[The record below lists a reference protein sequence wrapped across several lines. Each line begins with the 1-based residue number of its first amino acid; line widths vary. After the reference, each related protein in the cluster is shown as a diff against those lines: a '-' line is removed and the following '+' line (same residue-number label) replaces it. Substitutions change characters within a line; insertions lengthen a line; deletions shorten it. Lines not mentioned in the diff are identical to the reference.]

1 MLPSP
6 ATNADAYVGC
16 LLGTA
21 VGDALGLPYE
31 GLSRSR
37 GMRMWGPP
45 DRMRF
50 VLRYGMISDDT
61 EHACM
66 VAQSLLDSVD
76 DPAKF
81 GPSLAWRLR
90 WWFAGLPAGTGLATA
105 KACIR
110 LWLGMGHEKSG
121 VLSAGNGPAMR
132 AGMLGLVA
140 GDPQTLREFV
150 RIAARLTH
158 TDCRAEHGAL
168 AIALATQFAARR
180 GKVEGAEY
188 HEALKESLRGED
200 TELLQLVE
208 SVIQSVASGES
219 TEEFTLAKGWTRGVS
234 GYMYQTVP
242 AVLHAW
248 LSYADDYRSAVQ
260 AVIRCGGDTDTTAAL
275 VGGIVGAAVG
285 KAGIPEEWQRA
296 LWEWPRTVPWM
307 EQLGRALHASANGLA
322 ERKRP
327 QRLPA
332 VGIVVR
338 NGLFLSLVLM
348 HGFRRLLPPYT

>member
-6 ATNADAYVGC
+6 ATSADAYVGY

-37 GMRMWGPP
+37 AIRMWGPP

-50 VLRYGMISDDT
+50 LLRYGMVSDDT

-66 VAQSLLDSVD
+66 VAQSLLDSGD

-81 GPSLAWRLR
+81 GSSLAWRLR
-90 WWFAGLPAGTGLATA
+90 WWFAGLPAGMGLATA

-121 VLSAGNGPAMR
+121 VHSAGNGPAMR
-132 AGMLGLVA
+132 AGMLGLA
-140 GDPQTLREFV
+140 ASDSNKLRELV
-150 RIAARLTH
+150 RISSRLTH

-168 AIALATQFAARR
+168 AIALATQLAARR
-180 GKVEGAEY
+180 GKVEGEEY
-188 HEALKESLRGED
+188 REALKEALGGD
-200 TELLQLVE
+200 DAELLLLVE
-208 SVIQSVASGES
+208 SVKQSVAKGES
-219 TEEFTLAKGWTRGVS
+219 TEEFALAKGWKKGVS

-285 KAGIPEEWQRA
+285 KAGIPEEWKLA

-307 EQLGRALHASANGLA
+307 EQLGAALHASANGLA
-322 ERKRP
+322 EGKRP
-327 QRLPA
+327 QRLSA
-332 VGIVVR
+332 AGIAAR

-348 HGFRRLLPPYT
+348 HGFRRLLPPYA